1 MIRSPLGVAALCA
14 SVFVLGCSNNDAGGG
29 QAASQVGQFHDSA
42 VQGLEYSG
50 AGGHGLTDPG
60 GRFSYR
66 GDEPVSFAIG
76 DIQLGQ
82 LVPAAYVTPLDL
94 RAANGLSDAPDA
106 VFNIARLLLT
116 LDADCEPANGIQLL
130 AAVRAAGQQRSL
142 VFDQAAA
149 AFASDPQLDAFLQ
162 ASGAERCP
170 QLVSMA
176 AARAHLG
183 ATVDH
188 IRVHG
193 AANQA
198 PSVAVQAPSAVISG
212 WDVSLTGLGS
222 DSDGQISFRWQQ
234 LDGPTVQL
242 SDAQQASPTF
252 IAPSVSMQ
260 TQVTLRLTVTDD
272 DGAIDSADAQ
282 ITILPEGSPTPT
294 ATPQTSA
301 SPSPAPTS
309 SASPTP
315 GVSPSPSATPSP
327 TATPTATPS
336 NSPTP
341 APNQPPLADA
351 GAAQSVFSGDNV
363 DLTGSGSDNEGS
375 VSFFWAQLSGPAVT
389 LNNADQAQASFVAPQ
404 VDQTTDLVFELT
416 VRDSDNAEAS
426 DTTTVAVSP
435 AQTDNLPPAADA
447 GADQQTQSGA
457 DVVLDGSASS
467 DPDGTISSVL
477 WTQLDNGAPQVAL
490 NDADQLQA
498 SFTAPEVAVATDLLF
513 ELSVSDDDAASDADT
528 VRVTVTPQQVSGAAP
543 DYGSGLLGLLA
554 ATSAD
559 ISPLLTA
566 LLDSNPESVAEHTAT
581 AVSNLVENL
590 SDLSEGFD
598 PTRPG
603 ETGVGLDGEL
613 DEAVLQLLG
622 TARDAAPV
630 VLTGSKLAGWS
641 VPAAFGVAYPYP
653 SGALYSGILLDPV
666 GLGQVRDAHNGEMLY
681 PLAGSLGAQG
691 HVAVENLAAFRFD
704 ADSGEFVEIPLQ
716 VDERAPYFLANANS
730 GFSTYSGTD
739 PENTYVWDN
748 GDDSHTHGV
757 ESWMMVDGTCT
768 RQYPAGQGAKPDP
781 VQGLDDDDEI
791 VFMARDAGDLYG
803 GVDFPDDWHA
813 VQLINVLDPLAPQ
826 SVRAVYLVV
835 RPGGSSFS
843 AASGYINY
851 QRAADA
857 DQWID
862 RNLFAGDDPEKL
874 GTSNTSYGAN
884 LSGTVC
890 VAELEQ
896 YHGDAAQCS
905 FDAGE
910 NMYVCPSSDR
920 FPRDGLSVTTD
931 TYRFQ
936 ASGRWMVRDLRVR
949 APDSE
954 GAEQWAQR
962 PDLIDRWKGRAFQQ
976 SPDSVISLV
985 GFEDEQVNWEANS
998 ALIGER
1004 CGPVRCI
1011 REVWGADSGTNV
1023 TKTETFYRDAIS
1035 YHYRVRVHPIPPD
1048 GLYTS
1053 WDYNREAMLPSAEEA
1068 AAGVAAGRY
1077 YTMLRPQGVPI
1088 DGRND
1093 DLGNVDGYAPIPLL
1107 ECVGNDGSIPPA
1119 SNGRCPF
1126 FVDVTD
1132 PSFNVPLAF
1141 NNWEQVSGKG
1151 DAGSLIYSFELVGL
1165 TSLANP
1171 LVVPYYRDDAC
1182 LDDGTGDDPV
1192 ARPYPGESYEWSNGL
1207 VRQSYDQQAGYPLDY
1222 SGATLQD
1229 CEQRQG
1235 AYGSHGIHY
1244 FVTHDSDNAFTPL
1257 TSTEIDARQWQYIV
1271 PTQTPHNIGEP
1282 YANNVRVPLQAVA
1295 VPLSAPPLADLPLM
1309 GEPSQAACHVPT
1321 PSMLMHL
1328 LGSLHEHSGYSD
1340 GEIGTTPAD
1349 YYAAGK
1355 AQGLDFMGGAE
1366 HSDNMLLPIT
1376 LDTGCASAELLDC
1389 LQLSPD
1395 GLMKWQAT
1403 QRMADEASDA
1413 QFSAF
1418 RGYEWTSD
1426 RFGHISVYFS
1436 EHNINAKTGTGYLA
1450 SMEDFWLWLGL
1461 PASLG
1466 GGNDAVAV
1474 FNHPGRE
1481 DAFHSLCDNFGPLDS
1496 ACELVI
1502 DGDPA
1507 YAWNNLAFRPDA
1519 AAHMVGIE
1527 MFGKSG
1533 DYYEA
1538 DHDAPDGGWFAH
1550 ALDQG
1555 WHLGPVGAED
1565 EHGVMWAQP
1574 HRAKTVLLAPD
1585 RSRAALKSAMQAR
1598 RFYALAHGYNTVRIA
1613 FDALSSN
1620 NARWPMGSRVAA
1632 DNLSF
1637 EVEVSGLAT
1646 PRIQVIGPGG
1656 VVLHEHDGASFSFN
1670 VTPDSDEQ
1678 WRYVRILDLGDA
1690 DGDGQSPEVAAVSA
1704 PIRFRNGPAYPLCAA
1719 DTQPPAE
1726 P

>member
-1 MIRSPLGVAALCA
+1 MIRAPLGVAALCA
-14 SVFVLGCSNNDAGGG
+14 SVFMLGCSNDDGNGDGRAG
-29 QAASQVGQFHDSA
+29 AARVGEFHDSA
-42 VQGLEYSG
+42 LQGLSFSG
-50 AGGHGLTDPG
+50 AAGAGLTDAQ
-60 GRFSYR
+60 GRFDYID
-66 GDEPVSFAIG
+66 GEPVSFSIG
-76 DIQLGQ
+76 DIELGQ
-82 LVPAAYVTPLDL
+82 LQATAYVTPLDL
-94 RAANGLSDAPDA
+94 RAAANIAQAPEA
-106 VFNIARLLLT
+106 VFNITRLLLT
-116 LDADCEPANGIQLL
+116 LDADCEPANGIQVL
-130 AAVRAAGQQRSL
+130 APARAAGRQRSL
-142 VFDQAAA
+142 AFDQSGS
-149 AFASDPQLDAFLQ
+149 AFEVDPELDAFLQ
-162 ASGAERCP
+162 AVGDERCP
-170 QLVSMA
+170 QLVA
-176 AARAHLG
+176 YAQARAHLS
-183 ATVDH
+183 ATLDH
-188 IRVHG
+188 IQTHG
-193 AANQA
+193 APNRAPTAAIQA
-198 PSVAVQAPSAVISG
+198 PDTVVSG
-212 WDVSLTGLGS
+212 WDVVVTGVGS
-222 DSDGQISFRWQQ
+222 DSDGEIRYRWQQ
-234 LDGPTVQL
+234 LSGPTLQF
-242 SDAQQASPTF
+242 SDATVAAPSFT
-252 IAPSVSMQ
+252 APSVSMASD
-260 TQVTLRLTVTDD
+260 VRLRLTVSDD
-272 DGAIDSADAQ
+272 DAAIDRAEVT

-294 ATPQTSA
+294 PQTSA
-301 SPSPAPTS
+301 SPTPTPSATPAS
-309 SASPTP
+309 SA
-315 GVSPSPSATPSP
+315 SPSATPTPAASVSPTPSPSP
-327 TATPTATPS
+327 TASPS
-336 NSPTP
+336 AP
-341 APNQPPLADA
+341 PNQPPMADA
-351 GAAQSVFSGDNV
+351 GAAQSVRSGDSV
-363 DLTGSGSDNEGS
+363 TLAGSGSDDEGS
-375 VSFFWAQLSGPAVT
+375 VSFLWDQLSGPDVA
-389 LNNADQAQASFVAPQ
+389 LSQSDQAQASFVAPQ
-404 VDQTTDLVFELT
+404 VSQATDLVFELT
-416 VRDSDNAEAS
+416 VRDSDNAEARDITS
-426 DTTTVAVSP
+426 VAVSP
-435 AQTDNLPPAADA
+435 AQAENLPPAADA
-447 GADQQTQSGA
+447 GTDQQAPSGTE
-457 DVVLDGSASS
+457 VMLDGRASA
-467 DPDGTISSVL
+467 DPDGTIATVA
-477 WTQLDNGAPQVAL
+477 WRQLDNAAPQVTIS
-490 NDADQLQA
+490 NADQLQA
-498 SFTAPEVAVATDLLF
+498 GFTAPEVAVATDLLF
-513 ELSVSDDDAASDADT
+513 ELSVTDDDGASDQDV
-528 VRVTVTPQQVSGAAP
+528 VRVTVTPEPGSTPAA
-543 DYGSGLLGLLA
+543 DYGSGLLGLTA

-559 ISPLLTA
+559 ISPVLTA
-566 LLDSNPESVAEHTAT
+566 LLDSNPEGAAEHTAT
-581 AVSNLVENL
+581 AVGNLAENL
-590 SDLSEGFD
+590 SDLADGFD
-598 PTRPG
+598 PERPG
-603 ETGVGLDGEL
+603 ETGLGLGGEL
-613 DEAVLQLLG
+613 DETLLQLLG

-630 VLTGSKLAGWS
+630 VLTGSKLSGWS
-641 VPAAFGVAYPYP
+641 VPAAYGVAYPYP
-653 SGALYSGILLDPV
+653 SGALYSGVLLDPA
-666 GLGQVRDAHNGEMLY
+666 GMGQVRDAHNGEIVY

-704 ADSGEFVEIPLQ
+704 SDSGEFVEIPVQ

-757 ESWMMVDGTCT
+757 ESWMMVDGSCT
-768 RQYPAGQGAKPDP
+768 RQYPQGESAKADP

-803 GVDFPDDWHA
+803 GADFPADWHA
-813 VQLINVLDPLAPQ
+813 VQLINVVDPLTPQ
-826 SVRAVYLVV
+826 VQRAVYLVV

-843 AASGYINY
+843 ASSGYINY

-857 DQWID
+857 DQWVD
-862 RNLFAGDDPEKL
+862 RNLFADDDAEKL
-874 GTSNTSYGAN
+874 GTSNTAYGAN
-884 LSGTVC
+884 LSGSVC
-890 VAELEQ
+890 VDTLEK
-896 YHGDAAQCS
+896 YYGDASQCQ
-905 FDAGE
+905 FDSGE
-910 NMYVCPSSDR
+910 GMYLCPSSDR

-931 TYRFQ
+931 TYRFH

-954 GAEQWAQR
+954 GVEQWEQR

-1053 WDYNREAMLPSAEEA
+1053 WDYNRAAMLPSAQEA
-1068 AAGVAAGRY
+1068 AAGVPAGRY

-1107 ECVGNDGSIPPA
+1107 ECVGNDGSIPAA

-1132 PSFNVPLAF
+1132 PTFNVPLAF

-1192 ARPYPGESYEWSNGL
+1192 ARPYPGESYEWNNGL
-1207 VRQSYDQQAGYPLDY
+1207 VRQAYDEQAGYPLDY
-1222 SGATLQD
+1222 SGANLQD
-1229 CEQRQG
+1229 CQQRQG

-1244 FVTHDSDNAFTPL
+1244 FVTHDSDNAFSPL
-1257 TSTEIDARQWQYIV
+1257 SSTEIDARQWQYIV
-1271 PTQTPHNIGEP
+1271 PTRMPHNIGEP
-1282 YANNVRVPLQAVA
+1282 YANNVRVPLQTVA
-1295 VPLSAPPLADLPLM
+1295 VPLSAPPLPDLPVIGLQ
-1309 GEPSQAACHVPT
+1309 PQTACHVPA
-1321 PSMLMHL
+1321 PSGLNHL
-1328 LGSLHEHSGYSD
+1328 IGSLHQHSGYSD

-1376 LDTGCASAELLDC
+1376 LDAGCASAELLDC
-1389 LQLSPD
+1389 LQLSAD

-1403 QRMADEASDA
+1403 ERMADEASDA

-1418 RGYEWTSD
+1418 RGFEWTSD

-1436 EHNINAKTGTGYLA
+1436 QHNINAKTGSGYLA

-1496 ACELVI
+1496 ACEVVI

-1507 YAWNNLAFRPDA
+1507 YAWNNMAFRPEA
-1519 AAHMVGIE
+1519 AAHMVGVE
-1527 MFGKSG
+1527 MFGKSS

-1598 RFYALAHGYNTVRIA
+1598 RFYALAHGYNAVRLE
-1613 FDALSSN
+1613 FDAISGN
-1620 NARWPMGSRVAA
+1620 NVRWPMGSRAAA

-1637 EVEVSGLAT
+1637 EVALSNLSA
-1646 PRIQVIGPGG
+1646 PRIQIIGPGG
-1656 VVLHEHDGASFSFN
+1656 VVKHEHDGANFSFS
-1670 VTPDSDEQ
+1670 VTPGSDEQ
-1678 WRYVRILDLGDA
+1678 WRYVRVLDLGDA
-1690 DGDGQSPEVAAVSA
+1690 DGDGQSPEVVALSA
-1704 PIRFRNGPAYPLCAA
+1704 PIRFRNGPAYPPCAA
-1719 DTQPPAE
+1719 DPQPPTE